1 MDSDKYPVWG
11 AKVDDKEYQAYFNIA
26 KGIVPKHTRINIP
39 EGYKAF
45 DVWTGQEEKQ
55 RKGKIGFWLKP
66 MSVKLIR
73 KEK

>member
-11 AKVDDKEYQAYFNIA
+11 AKVDDKEYQAYFNIS
-26 KGIVPKHTRINIP
+26 KGVLPKRITIKVKN
-39 EGYKAF
+39 GFKLY
-45 DVWTGQEEKQ
+45 DVWA
-55 RKGKIGFWLKP
+55 GKELSVKNGKVSFWLKP